1 MATIIKGED
10 RTITVELL
18 DAFGDPFDVSTA
30 TEIEAKF
37 CPETGSTLL
46 SRTLTATQISI
57 VNSLNKVAIDLDA
70 AFSATIRAGEEE
82 SFELHVT
89 IAGKV
94 RIFQRDLIGT
104 LNVYAQ
110 MEC

>member
-10 RTITVELL
+10 RTLTVELL
-18 DAFGDPFDVSTA
+18 DSDGEPFNVSTA

-37 CPETGSTLL
+37 CPESGVVLL
-46 SRTLTATQISI
+46 SRTLTAAQVSV
-57 VNSLNKVAIDLDA
+57 VNALNKVAIELDA
-70 AFSATIRAGEEE
+70 AFSATVRAGEEE

-94 RIFQRDLIGT
+94 RIFQRDLIGS